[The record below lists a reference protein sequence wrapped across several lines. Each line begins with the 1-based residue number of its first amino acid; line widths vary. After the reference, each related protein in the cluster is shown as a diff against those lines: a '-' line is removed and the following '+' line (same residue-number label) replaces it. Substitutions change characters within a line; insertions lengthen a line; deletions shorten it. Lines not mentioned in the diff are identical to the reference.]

1 MQAGTAEER
10 IEGVVGETPRDLDSL
25 LNSPLEAANEE
36 TSKIEETAMTDPEDL
51 EEQEQTVKRA
61 KAAKKAAGR
70 PRITSARKQP
80 GKTARKGERA
90 TNGDAKAS
98 LAIDEGTK
106 RLVRKLRAKM
116 GLGGGNRGSF
126 SPASGVA
133 VGKAPA
139 G

>member
-70 PRITSARKQP
+70 PRITSARKP
-80 GKTARKGERA
+80 PVKTATKAKRA

-116 GLGGGNRGSF
+116 ELEDGERVSF
-126 SPASGVA
+126 SAAVA
-133 VGKAPA
+133 FAVEKALE
-139 G
+139 

>member
-25 LNSPLEAANEE
+25 LNSPLEAANEA

-70 PRITSARKQP
+70 PRITSARKP
-80 GKTARKGERA
+80 PVKTATKAKRA

-106 RLVRKLRAKM
+106 RLVRKLPAQRGGA
-116 GLGGGNRGSF
+116 GGGGG
-126 SPASGVA
+126 AVSG
-133 VGKAPA
+133 A
-139 G
+139 GGLA